1 MTLTIGP
8 IICTPPVEPFKT
20 TLVRQIDVIQATL
33 NGHDSKFDEEMV
45 KINETLQE
53 FRTDIENLKGD
64 VSNDVDQ
71 RIQTLEDKVN
81 FRCPTEKPGFRLLL
95 NRCYFFD
102 KVTRSYA
109 GYIIIFRE
117 SLLFTFLS

>member
-1 MTLTIGP
+1 MTLTTGP

-33 NGHDSKFDEEMV
+33 NGHDSIFDAEMV
-45 KINETLQE
+45 KINETLE
-53 FRTDIENLKGD
+53 IFRTDIENLKGD
-64 VSNDVDQ
+64 VLNDFDQ
-71 RIQTLEDKVN
+71 RIQTLEDKEVQ
-81 FRCPTEKPGFRLLL
+81 FHCPTEKPGFRLLS

-109 GYIIIFRE
+109 G
-117 SLLFTFLS
+117 

>member
-33 NGHDSKFDEEMV
+33 NGHDSKFDAEMV

-64 VSNDVDQ
+64 VSNDFDQ
-71 RIQTLEDKVN
+71 PVN
-81 FRCPTEKPGFRLLL
+81 FRCPTEKPGFRLLS

-102 KVTRSYA
+102 KVKRSYA
-109 GYIIIFRE
+109 G
-117 SLLFTFLS
+117 

>member
-33 NGHDSKFDEEMV
+33 NGHDSKFDAEMV

-64 VSNDVDQ
+64 VSNDFDQ
-71 RIQTLEDKVN
+71 PIQTSNDQVE
-81 FRCPTEKPGFRLLL
+81 FRCPTEKSGFSVLS
-95 NRCYFFD
+95 NRCYFFET
-102 KVTRSYA
+102 VTRSYT
-109 GYIIIFRE
+109 G
-117 SLLFTFLS
+117 

>member
-1 MTLTIGP
+1 MSHVNQKLTLTIGP

-33 NGHDSKFDEEMV
+33 NGHDSKFDAEMV

-64 VSNDVDQ
+64 ISNNFEQ
-71 RIQTLEDKVN
+71 PIQTLNDQVN
-81 FRCPTEKPGFRLLL
+81 FSCPTEKPGFKILS

-102 KVTRSYA
+102 KVKRSYA
-109 GYIIIFRE
+109 G
-117 SLLFTFLS
+117 

>member
-33 NGHDSKFDEEMV
+33 NGHDSKFDAEMV

-64 VSNDVDQ
+64 TSNDFDQ
-71 RIQTLEDKVN
+71 RIQTLEDN
-81 FRCPTEKPGFRLLL
+81 PFILHPTHPKNLVGKL
-95 NRCYFFD
+95 FFH
-102 KVTRSYA
+102 
-109 GYIIIFRE
+109 
-117 SLLFTFLS
+117 